1 MEPDITER
9 VFSGTLAN
17 LPELESTVVRVF
29 LSSTFTDFQMERNW
43 VMKHAVPILRKFC
56 QERGLDFQIADMRW
70 GVREDATDDHRTTEL
85 CLHEITNCQRVS
97 RGPNFVTFLG
107 DKYGFRPIP
116 SEIEAAEFKLLKN
129 MAMKLGHDT
138 SLLLT
143 WYKCD
148 YNKEPTV
155 YSLQPISSQFP
166 HYFDMTPANATQRQN
181 AQREWWSTVD
191 KLTALLRQSATAVHK
206 EGKLSEREK
215 HKYFQSVTE
224 NEVFHGLLNVENLNN
239 RVICFV
245 RTLTDLNIS
254 DYIAGR
260 FTDLVDKQLD
270 REAEELREKVRLHH
284 IPRVMPPD
292 LLVRYNVPW
301 DENVGVG
308 TRNEDQVSYLHQ
320 FSVDFLAT
328 MEKLI
333 DFDLRESL
341 SARHRTPLFEE
352 VVHHLH
358 FARSKCE
365 TFCGREDLI
374 QKVREKAQEIFQVES
389 GDGVEETNDDHD
401 GVMDDFE
408 EEQKQ
413 VKMEQDGLAASLAGM
428 GTKYVA
434 GDKFSDL
441 ESDPAFNPKVVQLK
455 IQPHAEFCRP
465 VIVVGKSGSGKTA
478 LMAKLAEVSQSW
490 YASKNPVFMVRFLGT
505 STMSTAIREVLFGL
519 CEQIWQV
526 YKIQRPSGID
536 FDADYQYLTKYF
548 AALLWKID
556 VMEKPLTIVLDS
568 VDQLNQTDHAHML
581 NWLPQKLPKN
591 VTFLISLV
599 TDRTDCFRNLQQVFP
614 FSERFI
620 EMNKFQNDVASD
632 VIIMMNKKYSR
643 HLSKKQ
649 KNMILDQF
657 AYCSQPLYLK
667 LLVDMSLSWRSY
679 TDVNQSLLGATI
691 KEAINHLFDNL
702 EKNHGEILVQRGIG
716 YLCAAREGL
725 SEMELEDLLSLD
737 DEVLQDTYIYHLP
750 PDPEVIRL
758 PPLLWKR
765 IQYDIA
771 EYVVERQSG
780 GKKVIGWYHRQ
791 FSETARERY
800 LHKGIRKML
809 HTSLA
814 EYFQGIWSERCKP
827 LQLIK
832 GKKGNY
838 PQNQRQVPA
847 QPIKLSD
854 HLYNTRKLSELSHH
868 LVHSEQFETALN
880 ELFCD
885 PDWLYAKCLTTTL
898 TSLMEDLNIAQ
909 EACDQ
914 AIKRMKDEKEA
925 FAKAN
930 GKEKEAKEVEDMIE
944 RNKKLLEGFRLVFR
958 MILLAADSIRKDPV
972 NLPLMVLSQL
982 GPDYSGNP
990 QVETLV
996 QRCLTWCRSSPLPLM
1011 VPSRECVSKPGGIQ
1025 LYSISIDVAQHDK
1038 DKRDP
1043 SRQCLYLR
1051 EDLGQLYVV
1060 RQRSG
1065 GLSDQLCVFDLHD
1078 HGSCIAEETI
1088 GRYISGISF
1097 VGQNK
1102 YLLLDAYISS
1112 SGSQGVFS
1120 YDVKTEH
1127 LLFESSMAAPV
1138 KFTHPTQHIA
1148 VSRSGTFVAC
1158 SNDKTAYIYQM
1169 EQTLQQ
1175 KHSFNDHEN
1184 LISVLLISPDE
1195 TLLITAAACGSS
1207 WDRLA
1212 DEVFVYDLKSK
1223 QKVFTVPGI
1232 NFNYGSSL
1240 VTGSNILIGG
1250 KVGYEDE
1257 GTLLVYALSEGE
1269 KKHEIIANTTYEVDA
1284 MYLHSSNQYALTCL
1298 MGTSVTN
1305 GIETKHAAL
1314 LDIANGKMVGKAPD
1328 DHNGPYNAAA
1338 IFGKEALYYATC
1350 VWDKNDIVIFF
1361 AGYVGK
1367 PLDNAIVVNVLTGH
1381 NGHITD
1387 IVIPETLETIITA
1400 SWDNTVKVW
1409 DLKTILENF
1418 TSELK
1423 KLEMVAVQTSLQLN
1437 GGDMMV
1443 ELEDYVTKYLPANDE
1458 VKPQTTTLALNR
1470 SGESVYVGTESGKVQ
1485 VYDIES
1491 AKPSLAIDTNIGAV
1505 MKMMLSRDG
1514 RFMIVA
1520 GSQDIHVED
1529 LHSQRQKTLEGR
1541 GEFSCMAEA
1550 SNTLVVGCS
1559 GMEAK
1564 GRVWNIVTGE
1574 TLRDFELLYSF
1585 QCVAINSSGTKVV
1598 SSMFE
1603 IPIVVDLENEG
1614 GGSMIE
1620 PEKTDIMMT
1629 GAVSCA
1635 ISPDDTLAAMSSTDG
1650 AVRIID
1656 MSGNYLFRLQQK
1668 SSAVALVFSKDGA
1681 SMLSAGYRTIY
1692 VWSIV
1697 DGSCKYKLARHLDFV
1712 NDMKFDETGQFLVT
1726 ISRDKQV
1733 ILWDFARAVS
1743 IATFQANC
1751 QVKAVDIATG
1761 GRCVAFIPEGIADLA
1776 ILQPNKSLQDLLEGK
1791 VKQLNLG
1798 PQVEAMALT
1807 FTNQRKEKTGKA
1819 SKSCVVM

>member
-56 QERGLDFQIADMRW
+56 QERGLDFQ
-70 GVREDATDDHRTTEL
+70 
-85 CLHEITNCQRVS
+85 
-97 RGPNFVTFLG
+97 TFLG

-215 HKYFQSVTE
+215 HKYFQS
-224 NEVFHGLLNVENLNN
+224 
-239 RVICFV
+239 
-245 RTLTDLNIS
+245 
-254 DYIAGR
+254 
-260 FTDLVDKQLD
+260 
-270 REAEELREKVRLHH
+270 
-284 IPRVMPPD
+284 
-292 LLVRYNVPW
+292 
-301 DENVGVG
+301 
-308 TRNEDQVSYLHQ
+308 
-320 FSVDFLAT
+320 AT

-737 DEVLQDTYIYHLP
+737 DEDTYIYHLP

-944 RNKKLLEGFRLVFR
+944 RNKKLLEGFRLV
-958 MILLAADSIRKDPV
+958 
-972 NLPLMVLSQL
+972 LSQL

-1011 VPSRECVSKPGGIQ
+1011 VPSRECVSKP
-1025 LYSISIDVAQHDK
+1025 

-1127 LLFESSMAAPV
+1127 LLFESSMAAP
-1138 KFTHPTQHIA
+1138 
-1148 VSRSGTFVAC
+1148 
-1158 SNDKTAYIYQM
+1158 
-1169 EQTLQQ
+1169 
-1175 KHSFNDHEN
+1175 
-1184 LISVLLISPDE
+1184 
-1195 TLLITAAACGSS
+1195 
-1207 WDRLA
+1207 
-1212 DEVFVYDLKSK
+1212 
-1223 QKVFTVPGI
+1223 
-1232 NFNYGSSL
+1232 
-1240 VTGSNILIGG
+1240 
-1250 KVGYEDE
+1250 
-1257 GTLLVYALSEGE
+1257 
-1269 KKHEIIANTTYEVDA
+1269 
-1284 MYLHSSNQYALTCL
+1284 
-1298 MGTSVTN
+1298 
-1305 GIETKHAAL
+1305 
-1314 LDIANGKMVGKAPD
+1314 VGKAPD

-1520 GSQDIHVED
+1520 GSQDIH
-1529 LHSQRQKTLEGR
+1529 
-1541 GEFSCMAEA
+1541 
-1550 SNTLVVGCS
+1550 
-1559 GMEAK
+1559 
-1564 GRVWNIVTGE
+1564 
-1574 TLRDFELLYSF
+1574 
-1585 QCVAINSSGTKVV
+1585 VV

>member
-29 LSSTFTDFQMERNW
+29 LSSTFTDFQVERNW

-56 QERGLDFQIADMRW
+56 QERGLDFQVADMRW

-107 DKYGFRPIP
+107 DKYGFRPFP

-138 SLLLT
+138 SLLLS

-191 KLTALLRQSATAVHK
+191 KLTALLRQSASAVHK

-224 NEVFHGLLNVENLNN
+224 NEVFHGVLNVENLNN

-245 RTLTDLNIS
+245 RTLTDLNIR
-254 DYIAGR
+254 DKIAGR
-260 FTDLVDKQLD
+260 FTDLMDKQID

-284 IPRVMPPD
+284 IPRVTPQD
-292 LLVRYNVPW
+292 LLFRYNVPW

-308 TRNEDQVSYLHQ
+308 TKNEDQVSYLHQ
-320 FSVDFLAT
+320 FGLDFLSS

-333 DFDLRESL
+333 DLDIRESL

-358 FARSKCE
+358 FVRTKCE

-374 QKVREKAQEIFQVES
+374 QKVQEKAQEVFKEERSYRFQ
-389 GDGVEETNDDHD
+389 ETYDNPD
-401 GVMDDFE
+401 GVMGGFI
-408 EEQKQ
+408 EEQK
-413 VKMEQDGLAASLAGM
+413 KIKKEHDGFAARLEEM
-428 GTKYVA
+428 GIKYVA
-434 GDKFSDL
+434 GDRLMDL
-441 ESDPAFNPKVVQLK
+441 ESDPTFNPKVVQLK
-455 IQPHAEFCRP
+455 IPPHAEFCRP

-490 YASKNPVFMVRFLGT
+490 YASKDPVFMVRFLGT
-505 STMSTAIREVLFGL
+505 STMSTTIREVLFGL

-526 YKIQRPSGID
+526 YKIQIPSGID

-599 TDRTDCFRNLQQVFP
+599 TDRTNCFRNLQLVFP

-620 EMNKFQNDVASD
+620 EMNELQNDVVTD
-632 VIIMMNKKYSR
+632 VIMMMNKKYSR

-649 KNMILDQF
+649 KNMIFDQF
-657 AYCSQPLYLK
+657 ANCSQPLYLK

-702 EKNHGEILVQRGIG
+702 EKNHGEILVQRGIA

-725 SEMELEDLLSLD
+725 SEVELEDLLSLD

-750 PDPEVIRL
+750 PDPDVIRL

-765 IQYDIA
+765 IQYDIT

-791 FSETARERY
+791 FSEAARERY
-800 LHKGIRKML
+800 LHDGIRKKA
-809 HTSLA
+809 HAAVA

-847 QPIKLSD
+847 QPIKFSE

-868 LVHSEQFETALN
+868 LVHSEQFETALT

-885 PDWLYAKCLTTTL
+885 PDWLYAKCLTTSL
-898 TSLMEDLNIAQ
+898 TSLMEDLKIAQ

-914 AIKRMKDEKEA
+914 AINRMKVEKQA
-925 FAKAN
+925 LANAN
-930 GKEKEAKEVEDMIE
+930 GKEKQAKEVEDMIK
-944 RNKKLLEGFRLVFR
+944 RNKKVLEGFRLVFR

-982 GPDYSGNP
+982 GPDYSGNAHI
-990 QVETLV
+990 ETLV
-996 QRCLTWCRSSPLPLM
+996 QRCVKWCGSSPLPLL
-1011 VPSRECVSKPGGIQ
+1011 VPSRECVSKPSGNQ
-1025 LYSISIDVAQHDK
+1025 LYSIGVEVANHEK
-1038 DKRDP
+1038 NNRDQ
-1043 SRQCLYLR
+1043 SSQCLYLH
-1051 EDLGQLYVV
+1051 EDVGQLFVA
-1060 RQRSG
+1060 RPRTG
-1065 GLSDQLCVFDLHD
+1065 GLSDLLCVYDLRD
-1078 HGSCIAEETI
+1078 HGSCIVEQTI
-1088 GRYISGISF
+1088 SRYIRGISF

-1102 YLLLDAYISS
+1102 YLLLEVYQLGFKADFGYSE
-1112 SGSQGVFS
+1112 
-1120 YDVKTEH
+1120 TEH
-1127 LLFESSMAAPV
+1127 QLYESSIAAPV
-1138 KFTHPTQHIA
+1138 KFTHQTKRIA
-1148 VSRSGTFVAC
+1148 VSESGLWIVC
-1158 SNDKTAYIYQM
+1158 SMYKTIFIYQM
-1169 EQTLQQ
+1169 EKTLQE
-1175 KHSFNDHEN
+1175 KHIFRGIEEEVDA
-1184 LISVLLISPDE
+1184 LLISPDE
-1195 TLLITAAACGSS
+1195 TLLISASET
-1207 WDRLA
+1207 WRMKTE
-1212 DEVFVYDLKSK
+1212 EVLVFSLKSM
-1223 QKVFTVPGI
+1223 QKLFAVPGTY
-1232 NFNYGSSL
+1232 FAPCL
-1240 VTGSNILIGG
+1240 VTNTNLLISR
-1250 KVGYEDE
+1250 KAGYEE
-1257 GTLLVYALSEGE
+1257 SGKLMVCPLKEGE
-1269 KKHEIIANTTYEVDA
+1269 RNYDIIAHEKYHVEE
-1284 MYLHSSNQYALTCL
+1284 MYLHSSHQYILT
-1298 MGTSVTN
+1298 SFYASSSAN
-1305 GIETKHAAL
+1305 ETEVKHASL
-1314 LDIANGKMVGKAPD
+1314 VDISNGSVVGKAQA
-1328 DHNGPYNAAA
+1328 DHTEPCSNAV
-1338 IFGKEALYYATC
+1338 IFGNDRLYYAYT
-1350 VWDKNDIVIFF
+1350 VMKRYDIIIFF

-1367 PLDNAIVVNVLTGH
+1367 PLDNAIVVHVLTGH
-1381 NGHITD
+1381 NEPITN
-1387 IVIPETLETIITA
+1387 IIIPQSLETIITA
-1400 SWDNTVKVW
+1400 SMDKTVKVW

-1418 TSELK
+1418 TADLK
-1423 KLEMVAVQTSLQLN
+1423 LLEMEAVQTSLQTN
-1437 GGDMMV
+1437 GGDGKV
-1443 ELEDYVTKYLPANDE
+1443 ELEDYVTKYLAASAE

-1491 AKPSLAIDTNIGAV
+1491 GKPSLAIETNIGAV
-1505 MKMMLSRDG
+1505 MNMMMSQDG
-1514 RFMIVA
+1514 RCMIVA
-1520 GSQDIHVED
+1520 GSRDIHVED
-1529 LHSQRQKTLEGR
+1529 LHSQRQTTLEGR
-1541 GEFSCMAEA
+1541 GKFSCMAEA
-1550 SNTLVVGCS
+1550 SNVLVAGCS
-1559 GMEAK
+1559 GVESK
-1564 GRVWNIVTGE
+1564 GRMWNIVTGE
-1574 TLRDFELLYSF
+1574 TLRDFQLIYSF
-1585 QCVAINSSGTKVV
+1585 QCVAINSSGTKVLA
-1598 SSMFE
+1598 SIFE
-1603 IPIVVDLENEG
+1603 FPIIVNIENEK
-1614 GGSMIE
+1614 SQPMCDM
-1620 PEKTDIMMT
+1620 KTTDSTMG

-1635 ISPDDTLAAMSSTDG
+1635 ISLDDQMGAMSSTDG
-1650 AVRIID
+1650 AVRVIN
-1656 MSGNYLFRLQQK
+1656 MNGKYLFRFQQK
-1668 SSAVALVFSKDGA
+1668 SSATTVAFSKDGVNL
-1681 SMLSAGYRTIY
+1681 LSAGYRTIY

-1697 DGSCKYKLARHLDFV
+1697 DGDCKYKLTRHQDFV
-1712 NDMKFDETGQFLVT
+1712 NDMKFDKTGQFLVT

-1733 ILWDFARAVS
+1733 ILWDFTRAIS

-1751 QVKAVDIATG
+1751 EVKAVDIATG
-1761 GRCVAFIPEGIADLA
+1761 GKSVAYIPEGIAELA
-1776 ILQPNKSLQDLLEGK
+1776 ILRPNNSLQDLLEGK
-1791 VKQLNLG
+1791 VKPLRLG

-1807 FTNQRKEKTGKA
+1807 FTSQRKENTGKA
-1819 SKSCVVM
+1819 SKACVVM